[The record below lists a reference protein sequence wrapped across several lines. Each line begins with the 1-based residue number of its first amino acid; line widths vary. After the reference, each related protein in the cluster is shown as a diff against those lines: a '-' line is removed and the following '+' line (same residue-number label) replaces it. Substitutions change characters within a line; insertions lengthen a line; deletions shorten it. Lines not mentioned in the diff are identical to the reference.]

1 MQDVEKTEIQRN
13 TSAKRMRRR
22 NRLRPLYF
30 LVVAVLV
37 AGVGIAL
44 SMTAFF
50 NIATIEVGGN
60 KPKQY
65 NEDEIAHASGVHTG
79 DNMMRLNKE
88 EVAQNILDSLVFV
101 EDVQVEKKF
110 PDVLVITVS
119 ASHSAF
125 NVVDDSGK
133 QIRVHRPLDMP
144 HALDDRAQTLVL
156 PPEILRFP
164 LAIGKIHAAH
174 LPRLFSH
181 YTTPAPKPRPAR

>member
-1 MQDVEKTEIQRN
+1 MQDVEKTEIQ
-13 TSAKRMRRR
+13 RMRRR

-79 DNMMRLNKE
+79 DNMMRLN
-88 EVAQNILDSLVFV
+88 
-101 EDVQVEKKF
+101 
-110 PDVLVITVS
+110 
-119 ASHSAF
+119 
-125 NVVDDSGK
+125 
-133 QIRVHRPLDMP
+133 MWW
-144 HALDDRAQTLVL
+144 
-156 PPEILRFP
+156 
-164 LAIGKIHAAH
+164 
-174 LPRLFSH
+174 
-181 YTTPAPKPRPAR
+181 TTAERCR